1 MGYVYKYD
9 CDARRLTDVLRASFI
24 FKDIESL
31 RRGAE
36 LIHEEFEA
44 TGGIL
49 NIEDRIAEPTPAG
62 YRDVLLN
69 VKFQNVVVELQLH
82 LEPFYNLKKENELQL
97 QEEEE
102 EKEEEEDES
111 QLQEEEKEE
120 EKEENESQLI
130 QEEETAP
137 KKEGT
142 IRKAL
147 RKVGT

>member
-49 NIEDRIAEPTPAG
+49 NIEDRIAEPTLTG

-82 LEPFYNLKKENELQL
+82 LEPFYNLKKENELQEEENGL
-97 QEEEE
+97 QLQEEEEE
-102 EKEEEEDES
+102 EKEEE
-111 QLQEEEKEE
+111 
-120 EKEENESQLI
+120 
-130 QEEETAP
+130 
-137 KKEGT
+137 
-142 IRKAL
+142 
-147 RKVGT
+147 